1 MSAASAAKGTLNDA
15 TRELMARWERVR
27 ESWRD
32 AKADEFA
39 ATYLSGLGEDASRAL
54 RVIDE
59 LERLI
64 AKIHADCE

>member
-1 MSAASAAKGTLNDA
+1 MAKGAVNDA

-27 ESWRD
+27 ETWRD
-32 AKADEFA
+32 AKADEFGRE
-39 ATYLSGLGEDASRAL
+39 YLSGLGEDISRAV

-64 AKIHADCE
+64 SRVHADCE